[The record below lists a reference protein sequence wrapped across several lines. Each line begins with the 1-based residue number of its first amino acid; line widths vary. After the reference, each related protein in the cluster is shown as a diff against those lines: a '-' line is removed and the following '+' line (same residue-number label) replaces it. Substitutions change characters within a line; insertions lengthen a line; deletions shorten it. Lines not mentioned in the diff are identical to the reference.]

1 MVENGKTFCYYF
13 CVGFFI
19 DYFLLSYIKGQNMR
33 SKKMWERFDQKVF
46 RSAYPKKTVGNFV
59 TMFMV

>member
-1 MVENGKTFCYYF
+1 
-13 CVGFFI
+13 
-19 DYFLLSYIKGQNMR
+19 MR